1 MPIFTIQD
9 ESTMIPKT
17 KAEQLRQQIDSF
29 PILPATV
36 SRIMQVT
43 ASPESSADDLMQAI
57 LPDQSLCVTVLKLA
71 NSVLFGRPQRIDSL
85 TTAIIVL
92 GFNEVQSIALIKAM
106 NNSFR
111 ELNLV
116 TTAPIEQYWE
126 HSFLTAM
133 AAQHVAKR
141 LRLAS
146 STFFMAGLIH
156 DIGKLVML
164 LTFEDEYAPE
174 QWMTSFSTEERLV
187 TEQQL
192 FAFSHASLG
201 GQLLRQWNF
210 PENLLSAVEY
220 HHAPIKAQAPL
231 EQFLAQVIQLA
242 DLLSYLCIESDADE
256 DRDVINGL
264 EIFLPDLPARWRS
277 MGMAWNDEHFTGW
290 YRWLCKSREQ
300 SRGVREIFTA

>member
-1 MPIFTIQD
+1 MTQ
-9 ESTMIPKT
+9 KT
-17 KAEQLRQQIDSF
+17 KAEQIRQQIDSF

-57 LPDQSLCVTVLKLA
+57 LPDQSLCFTVLKLA
-71 NSVLFGRPQRIDSL
+71 NSVLFGRPQRVDSL
-85 TTAIIVL
+85 TAAITVL
-92 GFNEVQSIALIKAM
+92 GFDEVQSIALIKAM

-116 TTAPIEQYWE
+116 STAPVEQFWE

-133 AAQHVAKR
+133 AAQHVAQH

-146 STFFMAGLIH
+146 CTFFMAGLIH

-164 LTFEDEYAPE
+164 LTFKDEYAPE
-174 QWMTSFSTEERLV
+174 EWMTSFSTKERLA

-192 FAFSHASLG
+192 FAFNHASLG
-201 GQLLRQWNF
+201 EQLLRQWNF
-210 PENLLSAVEY
+210 PENLLSAVEF
-220 HHAPIKAQAPL
+220 HHTPAMAQAPL

-242 DLLSYLCIESDADE
+242 DLLSYLCIESDTNE
-256 DRDVINGL
+256 DADVINGL
-264 EIFLPDLPARWRS
+264 QVFLPDLITRWRS
-277 MGMAWNDEHFTGW
+277 MGMTWSEEHFTNW

-300 SRGVREIFTA
+300 SRVIREILSA